1 MLGIAAIFLSILRGY
16 NIAARLV
23 VSFFDCCRLPL
34 LVTVDVD
41 SDILIW
47 IEFVIVPDSV
57 MLVVVLRVCL
67 FVVLIFF
74 AN

>member
-1 MLGIAAIFLSILRGY
+1 MLGIAAIFLSILRGH

-23 VSFFDCCRLPL
+23 VSFLDCCRLPL
-34 LVTVDVD
+34 LVTIDLN
-41 SDILIW
+41 SNILIW
-47 IEFVIVPDSV
+47 FELFIVPDSV
-57 MLVVVLRVCL
+57 MLVVVFRVCL

>member
-1 MLGIAAIFLSILRGY
+1 MLGIAAIFLSILRGH
-16 NIAARLV
+16 NIAAWLV

-34 LVTVDVD
+34 LVTVDLD
-41 SDILIW
+41 SNILIW
-47 IEFVIVPDSV
+47 IELFTVPDSV
-57 MLVVVLRVCL
+57 MLVVVFRVCL